1 MRKDAIISMRNAAT
15 VLLACAIVLLC
26 FAWRSPAYASVSGSI
41 ELSCG
46 AEHAGEHVALAGDG
60 YALTKVASAEV
71 DGASA
76 SVAYATEE
84 AFSSVDRN
92 WAALDGAGLRA
103 AAHEVFAHAEKHG
116 VKPQATAH
124 ADAAGKAVFSSLEP
138 GLYLISRFE
147 VVPANAEFSCDP
159 ALVSV
164 PATIDGVLTYAVEV
178 TPKFEHEPLTPGPD
192 SGPGEDGKPAD
203 PLDQLADKVAG
214 ALGFAKT
221 SDGMFALGFDVAVR
235 PRGRM
240 AIVLD
245 GRIFCRKAES
255 IPTHRMK
262 HVVTAHLGIAS
273 NNVADGIVAR
283 MTHMGIARRI
293 REHFEH
299 VFLRLGRI
307 LGHDVLAV
315 LLPYRLPSRLYF
327 MRVVFFHLQLLMIAR
342 CMASRPLK
350 HEFVLL
356 YGGVQE

>member
-26 FAWRSPAYASVSGSI
+26 FAWRSPAYASGLGSI

-147 VVPANAEFSCDP
+147 VAPANAEFSCDP

-178 TPKFEHEPLTPGPD
+178 APKFEHEPLTPGP
-192 SGPGEDGKPAD
+192 GPGEDGKPAD
-203 PLDQLADKVAG
+203 LLDQLADKVAG

-221 SDGMFALGFDVAVR
+221 SDGMFALAC
-235 PRGRM
+235 
-240 AIVLD
+240 A
-245 GRIFCRKAES
+245 
-255 IPTHRMK
+255 
-262 HVVTAHLGIAS
+262 
-273 NNVADGIVAR
+273 
-283 MTHMGIARRI
+283 
-293 REHFEH
+293 
-299 VFLRLGRI
+299 
-307 LGHDVLAV
+307 AV
-315 LLPYRLPSRLYF
+315 LCAF
-327 MRVVFFHLQLLMIAR
+327 AAV
-342 CMASRPLK
+342 
-350 HEFVLL
+350 VLL
-356 YGGVQE
+356 LWRRRAAAPAGAHAAGSKRFDSSVASASDASVAAKRAEAFAADRGSDSESHTKA

>member
-15 VLLACAIVLLC
+15 VLLACAIMLLC

-192 SGPGEDGKPAD
+192 SGPGEDGKPA
-203 PLDQLADKVAG
+203 A
-214 ALGFAKT
+214 
-221 SDGMFALGFDVAVR
+221 
-235 PRGRM
+235 
-240 AIVLD
+240 
-245 GRIFCRKAES
+245 
-255 IPTHRMK
+255 
-262 HVVTAHLGIAS
+262 
-273 NNVADGIVAR
+273 
-283 MTHMGIARRI
+283 RI
-293 REHFEH
+293 RED
-299 VFLRLGRI
+299 LGRHVRA
-307 LGHDVLAV
+307 GMCSCTVRFRGGCPAV
-315 LLPYRLPSRLYF
+315 MEVSCRRSRRRSCGRLEAVRLLRS
-327 MRVVFFHLQLLMIAR
+327 
-342 CMASRPLK
+342 
-350 HEFVLL
+350 
-356 YGGVQE
+356 

>member
-46 AEHAGEHVALAGDG
+46 IERAGEHVALAGDG

-138 GLYLISRFE
+138 GLYLIIRSE
-147 VVPANAEFSCDP
+147 VAPANTEFSCDP

-164 PATIDGVLTYAVEV
+164 PTTVNGVFVYTVEV
-178 TPKFEHEPLTPGPD
+178 TPKFEHDPLTPG

-221 SDGMFALGFDVAVR
+221 SDGMFALACAAALCAFAAV
-235 PRGRM
+235 
-240 AIVLD
+240 
-245 GRIFCRKAES
+245 
-255 IPTHRMK
+255 
-262 HVVTAHLGIAS
+262 
-273 NNVADGIVAR
+273 
-283 MTHMGIARRI
+283 
-293 REHFEH
+293 
-299 VFLRLGRI
+299 
-307 LGHDVLAV
+307 V
-315 LLPYRLPSRLYF
+315 LLLWRRRAAAPTGAHAAGSKRFDFS
-327 MRVVFFHLQLLMIAR
+327 V
-342 CMASRPLK
+342 ASASDASVAAKRGEAFAADRGSDSEPHTK
-350 HEFVLL
+350 A
-356 YGGVQE
+356 

>member
-1 MRKDAIISMRNAAT
+1 MKGKEGRMRKDAIISMRNAAT

-46 AEHAGEHVALAGDG
+46 IERAGEHVALAGDG

-84 AFSSVDRN
+84 AFSSADRN

-159 ALVSV
+159 ALVGV

-178 TPKFEHEPLTPGPD
+178 TPKFEHEPLTPGP
-192 SGPGEDGKPAD
+192 GPGEDGKPAD

-221 SDGMFALGFDVAVR
+221 SDGMFALACAAALCAFAAV
-235 PRGRM
+235 
-240 AIVLD
+240 
-245 GRIFCRKAES
+245 
-255 IPTHRMK
+255 
-262 HVVTAHLGIAS
+262 
-273 NNVADGIVAR
+273 
-283 MTHMGIARRI
+283 
-293 REHFEH
+293 
-299 VFLRLGRI
+299 
-307 LGHDVLAV
+307 V
-315 LLPYRLPSRLYF
+315 LLLWRCRAAAPVGAHAAGSKRFDSSVASASDASVAAKRAEAFAADLGSDSEPYTK
-327 MRVVFFHLQLLMIAR
+327 A
-342 CMASRPLK
+342 
-350 HEFVLL
+350 
-356 YGGVQE
+356 

>member
-46 AEHAGEHVALAGDG
+46 IERAGEHVALAGDG

-159 ALVSV
+159 ALVGV

-178 TPKFEHEPLTPGPD
+178 TPKFEHEPLTPGP
-192 SGPGEDGKPAD
+192 GPGEDGKPAD

-221 SDGMFALGFDVAVR
+221 SDGMFALAC
-235 PRGRM
+235 
-240 AIVLD
+240 A
-245 GRIFCRKAES
+245 
-255 IPTHRMK
+255 
-262 HVVTAHLGIAS
+262 
-273 NNVADGIVAR
+273 
-283 MTHMGIARRI
+283 
-293 REHFEH
+293 
-299 VFLRLGRI
+299 
-307 LGHDVLAV
+307 AV
-315 LLPYRLPSRLYF
+315 LCAF
-327 MRVVFFHLQLLMIAR
+327 AAV
-342 CMASRPLK
+342 
-350 HEFVLL
+350 VLL
-356 YGGVQE
+356 

>member
-26 FAWRSPAYASVSGSI
+26 FAWRSPAYASGLGSI

-76 SVAYATEE
+76 SVTYATEE
-84 AFSSVDRN
+84 AFSGVDRN

-147 VVPANAEFSCDP
+147 VAPANAEFSCDP

-178 TPKFEHEPLTPGPD
+178 TPKFEHEPLTPGP
-192 SGPGEDGKPAD
+192 GPGEDGKPAD
-203 PLDQLADKVAG
+203 LLDQLADKVAG

-221 SDGMFALGFDVAVR
+221 SDGMFALAC
-235 PRGRM
+235 
-240 AIVLD
+240 A
-245 GRIFCRKAES
+245 
-255 IPTHRMK
+255 
-262 HVVTAHLGIAS
+262 
-273 NNVADGIVAR
+273 
-283 MTHMGIARRI
+283 
-293 REHFEH
+293 
-299 VFLRLGRI
+299 
-307 LGHDVLAV
+307 AV
-315 LLPYRLPSRLYF
+315 LCAF
-327 MRVVFFHLQLLMIAR
+327 AAV
-342 CMASRPLK
+342 
-350 HEFVLL
+350 VLL
-356 YGGVQE
+356 LWRRRAAAPAGAHAAGSKRFDSSAASASDASVAAKRAEAFAADRGSDSEPHTKA

>member
-26 FAWRSPAYASVSGSI
+26 FAWRSPAYASGLGSI

-76 SVAYATEE
+76 SVAYVIEE
-84 AFSSVDRN
+84 AFSGVDRN

-147 VVPANAEFSCDP
+147 VAPANAEFSCDP

-178 TPKFEHEPLTPGPD
+178 TPKFEHEPLTPGP
-192 SGPGEDGKPAD
+192 GPGEDDKPAD

-221 SDGMFALGFDVAVR
+221 SDGMFALAC
-235 PRGRM
+235 
-240 AIVLD
+240 A
-245 GRIFCRKAES
+245 
-255 IPTHRMK
+255 
-262 HVVTAHLGIAS
+262 
-273 NNVADGIVAR
+273 
-283 MTHMGIARRI
+283 
-293 REHFEH
+293 
-299 VFLRLGRI
+299 
-307 LGHDVLAV
+307 AV
-315 LLPYRLPSRLYF
+315 LCAF
-327 MRVVFFHLQLLMIAR
+327 AAV
-342 CMASRPLK
+342 
-350 HEFVLL
+350 VLL
-356 YGGVQE
+356 LWRRRAVASAGAHAAGSKRFDSSAASASDASVAAKRAEAFAADRGSDSESHTKA